1 MHMYTRGWEA
11 NRLDLGYRKEKN
23 TVAFGGP
30 GQCADV
36 VCLGVI
42 KQRALHFTIG
52 FEQNGDVFCPS

>member
-36 VCLGVI
+36 VSLG
-42 KQRALHFTIG
+42 G
-52 FEQNGDVFCPS
+52 Y